1 MILDLVKAVKA
12 ILSAW
17 LHLIVPMEIRLKHL
31 APSRVHLY
39 HLSNEWRNKMS
50 DKPLAYISIVK
61 SLEPIEGKD
70 RIELAKFGN
79 HAWQVI
85 VQKGQFAPGDKAVY
99 IETGAILPVRDEFK
113 FLESRCFSAKYDGY
127 KIKTIKMG
135 GVYSEGIVFTMD
147 SLEIPQARPVDHNLT
162 KELAIR
168 AIEDEI
174 LPVTVIEKTWCRKIL
189 SKFFGIEFGR
199 WGFVKGGFPSYLAK
213 TDETQAASIPE
224 LFGGMAGTNVYVS
237 IKLDGQSLTF
247 AMHNGIFTICTRNQ
261 TIYRNKTQKATR
273 ELSPNTASKYKSPSP
288 QAYVAAQLNVPRK
301 LAKLD
306 GIAVQGELCGP
317 KIQKNKIGLADYKFF
332 VFNIFDIAKRRY
344 YSYTE
349 AEKFCIANG
358 FSMVPVVERRKF
370 DFADIGELQEYANM
384 FDYENGSPA
393 EGIVIRGEDDS
404 PYTPEPLEKMHGMM
418 SFKVINQRFKVKYQA
433 DE

>member
-1 MILDLVKAVKA
+1 
-12 ILSAW
+12 
-17 LHLIVPMEIRLKHL
+17 
-31 APSRVHLY
+31 
-39 HLSNEWRNKMS
+39 MS
-50 DKPLAYISIVK
+50 DKPLAYVSLVK
-61 SLEPIEGKD
+61 SLQPIEGKD
-70 RIELAKFGN
+70 RIELAKFEN

-99 IETGAILPVRDEFK
+99 IETGAVLPVREEFK

-127 KIKTIKMG
+127 KIKTMQMG
-135 GVYSEGIVFTMD
+135 GVYSEGIAFTLD
-147 SLEIPQARPVDHNLT
+147 SLSIPPSRPLDHNLT

-168 AIEDEI
+168 AVEDEI
-174 LPVTVIEKTWCRKIL
+174 LPVTTIEKTWWRTLL
-189 SKFFGIEFGR
+189 SKFFGIDFGK

-224 LFGGMAGTNVYVS
+224 LFENMTGMDVYVS

-247 AMHNGIFTICTRNQ
+247 AVHDGVFTICTRNQ
-261 TIYRNKTQKATR
+261 TVYRNKTKRAMK
-273 ELSPNTASKYKSPSP
+273 ELTPASASKYKSPSP
-288 QAYVAAQLNVPRK
+288 QAYVAAQLSAAKK
-301 LAKLD
+301 LAKLE

-317 KIQKNKIGLADYKFF
+317 KIQKNKMGFDDYKLF
-332 VFNIFDIAKRRY
+332 VFNVFDIAKRRY
-344 YSYTE
+344 YSLGET
-349 AEKFCIANG
+349 AKFCKDNG
-358 FSMVPVVERRKF
+358 FSMVPVVEKRKF
-370 DFADIGELQEYANM
+370 DFGGIGELQEYANT

-418 SFKVINQRFKVKYQA
+418 SFKVINQRFKLKYQG